1 MAMVLQA
8 NRVTSSSNSSST
20 SSTVPMDSYNQLP
33 QSTNQEDSFHRK
45 IFDKI
50 EEAKRDK
57 DPEKCQQI
65 LDDLMKML
73 KHLTTDVNN
82 YNLAF
87 RETRPPFYMQ
97 VSAAS
102 CWHSPIARLSIKE
115 FQRLT
120 DRIDTLTKARDTL
133 TEYLHELEDRSVET
147 TLPRSASANDLSS
160 MQAQYSPTAS
170 PSARSSPPE
179 KAHYQHTSSSSS
191 IHSGTNDHHPS
202 ASNDNYLM
210 SPSLPTHSSHQSR
223 SHSMTPSN
231 FIRVHFPN
239 KHTTA
244 VSSPTSNHLLVRHSL
259 EGFPSL
265 V

>member
-8 NRVTSSSNSSST
+8 NRVTSSN
-20 SSTVPMDSYNQLP
+20 SSTVPMDSYQQLH

-45 IFDKI
+45 ILDKI
-50 EEAKRDK
+50 EEGKRDR

-73 KHLTTDVNN
+73 KHLTADVNN

-97 VSAAS
+97 VRKAFNFKPKLH
-102 CWHSPIARLSIKE
+102 CFQLKKE

-133 TEYLHELEDRSVET
+133 TEYLHELEDQNLDT
-147 TLPRSASANDLSS
+147 TLPYSSSFNDVSS
-160 MQAQYSPTAS
+160 VNSQFQQQLQYSPTIS
-170 PSARSSPPE
+170 QSARSSPPE
-179 KAHYQHTSSSSS
+179 KPHHRHTSSTSS
-191 IHSGTNDHHPS
+191 IHSGTKEIFMNDHPTTNEYHQSS
-202 ASNDNYLM
+202 A
-210 SPSLPTHSSHQSR
+210 HSSQRPR
-223 SHSMTPSN
+223 SPSMTPSN

-244 VSSPTSNHLLVRHSL
+244 VSHKRKNLFS
-259 EGFPSL
+259 
-265 V
+265 